1 MTQYMLAVHTS
12 DAGPQE
18 PMTDEELRQGYEQVA
33 AIERE
38 MNGALVFSAR
48 LTEPGLATVVRSKGG
63 KVRMTDG
70 PYTESKEIIGGF
82 YIVEAES
89 HDAAL
94 DWASKTS
101 AAIGMPIEVRPLWE
115 PPRSTSSPSPA
126 MSR

>member
-1 MTQYMLAVHTS
+1 MTQYMLAVHTA
-12 DAGPQE
+12 DAGPRE
-18 PMTDEELRQGYEQVA
+18 PMTDEEIRQGFEQVA
-33 AIERE
+33 ALEQE
-38 MNGALVFSAR
+38 MNGVGALVFSGR

-70 PYTESKEIIGGF
+70 PFAESKEIIGGF
-82 YIVEAES
+82 YIVEADS

-115 PPRSTSSPSPA
+115 PPGA
-126 MSR
+126 

>member
-1 MTQYMLAVHTS
+1 VTQYMLAVHTA
-12 DAGPQE
+12 DTGPQE
-18 PMTDEELRQGYEQVA
+18 PITDEEMRQGYEQVA
-33 AIERE
+33 ALEQE
-38 MNGALVFSAR
+38 MNGVGALVFSAR
-48 LTEPGLATVVRSKGG
+48 MTEPGKATVVRSRGG

-70 PYTESKEIIGGF
+70 PFLETKEAIGGF

-115 PPRSTSSPSPA
+115 PPGGR
-126 MSR
+126 

>member
-12 DAGPQE
+12 DAGPRE
-18 PMTDEELRQGYEQVA
+18 PMTDQEMRQSFEHVA
-33 AIERE
+33 ALERE
-38 MNGALVFSAR
+38 MNGALVFSGR

-115 PPRSTSSPSPA
+115 PPA
-126 MSR
+126 VNE